1 MSIIWTLRKYVDSIT
16 HREEDARQQRD
27 RKVARRQGIS
37 DGDDEVNGSSPA
49 QPVKVYECRV
59 CGLRGSDDAYCPDCL
74 AETMVEVPPDTKPGR
89 QR

>member
-27 RKVARRQGIS
+27 RKVARRQGTG
-37 DGDDEVNGSSPA
+37 DGDNEVACGASAPA
-49 QPVKVYECRV
+49 VKAYECRV
-59 CGLRGSDDAYCPDCL
+59 CGIRGSDDAYCPDCL

-89 QR
+89 